1 MKAIIHQNPD
11 LDAVVCVALAGVG
24 AEDVHFIP
32 AGEKE
37 IPVICPCCNKKLTGQ
52 ERILD
57 HPLGEKGRLDVDGTR
72 HAAAC
77 SMFESQIADPLLLE
91 EVDEQDSTGKVVNPR
106 FSLASVLAAVRSE
119 ASERGFR
126 GTNLDREVVRTMSR
140 VITGLNILN
149 AKRQEADNTIN
160 GGVRIVEIGS
170 FKFAILPEGETSPQM
185 GIVLNEKYGVTGHIY
200 AQQNNVGVT
209 RYPGHNEPDLTKLK
223 RHLPEWFI
231 HTAGFLACWG
241 SRKSP
246 AMVTPPKGTP
256 QNQEELL
263 ALMREVFG

>member
-1 MKAIIHQNPD
+1 MVIVHPNPD
-11 LDAVVCVALAGVG
+11 LDAVTCIALSG
-24 AEDVHFIP
+24 ARPEDVHFLP
-32 AGEKE
+32 AGITE
-37 IPVICPCCNKKLTGQ
+37 IPSACPCCGKKLS
-52 ERILD
+52 ERDRILD
-57 HPLGEKGRLDVDGTR
+57 HPLGEKGRLDADGTR

-77 SMFESQIADPLLLE
+77 SMSESQTADPLLLK
-91 EVDEQDSTGKVVNPR
+91 EVDEQDSTGKIVHPR

-119 ASERGFR
+119 ASERGLR
-126 GTNLDREVVRTMSR
+126 GANLDREVVRTMSR
-140 VITGLNILN
+140 IITGLNILN

-209 RYPGHNEPDLTKLK
+209 RYPGHDKPDLLKLK
-223 RHLPEWFI
+223 RHLSGWFI

-246 AMVTPPKGTP
+246 ATVMPPEGTP